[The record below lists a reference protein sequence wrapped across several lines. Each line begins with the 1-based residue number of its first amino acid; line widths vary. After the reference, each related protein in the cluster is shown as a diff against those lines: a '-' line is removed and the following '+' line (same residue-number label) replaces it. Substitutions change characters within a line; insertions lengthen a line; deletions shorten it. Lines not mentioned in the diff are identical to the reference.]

1 MKIIFMGT
9 PDLAVNILDEIIKSD
24 YELLAVVTQPDKRK
38 GRGKKLSPPP
48 VKELALKHDLLVLQ
62 PEKVREGKFIDKVR
76 DLEPDIIVVAAYGQI
91 LPKELLDI
99 PRYGCINVHTSL
111 LPKYRGA
118 APIQY
123 AIINGDEETGVTI
136 MYMDVSLD
144 TGDIILQKK
153 IEIEDDETAGSLH
166 DKLARLGA
174 QALIEALDD
183 IKVGK
188 AKRVPQDDSK
198 ASYVRTL
205 DKKMGEIDFTQSAIQ
220 IERKI
225 RGLNPWPSAYT
236 FLDGKSLKIWEAQAI
251 EGEKG
256 QAGEIVEV
264 RKDAIVVMTGD
275 GLLLI
280 TELQLAGKKRMDTG
294 AFLLGYE
301 VKEGKILPEKEI

>member
-1 MKIIFMGT
+1 MT
-9 PDLAVNILDEIIKSD
+9 
-24 YELLAVVTQPDKRK
+24 
-38 GRGKKLSPPP
+38 PPP
-48 VKELALKHDLLVLQ
+48 VKDLALKHDLPVLQ
-62 PEKVREGKFIDKVR
+62 PEKVGEDEFIEKIRV
-76 DLEPDIIVVAAYGQI
+76 LEPDVIVVAAYGQI

-188 AKRVPQDDSK
+188 AR
-198 ASYVRTL
+198 
-205 DKKMGEIDFTQSAIQ
+205 E
-220 IERKI
+220 
-225 RGLNPWPSAYT
+225 
-236 FLDGKSLKIWEAQAI
+236 SLKMIQ
-251 EGEKG
+251 
-256 QAGEIVEV
+256 
-264 RKDAIVVMTGD
+264 R
-275 GLLLI
+275 
-280 TELQLAGKKRMDTG
+280 LAMLER
-294 AFLLGYE
+294 
-301 VKEGKILPEKEI
+301 